1 MSVINFVSEYGVLY
15 CVFYSFLELEGILLR
30 YIGGKSQLLNCI
42 EAVLKRC
49 GKNVDTVVDLFA
61 GTGVVSRKF
70 KSLGYRVISNDFLY
84 FSYVLQKCYIELNK
98 LPDFYNIGSDPIDF
112 LNAID
117 IRYPLYPLDECF
129 IYKNYS
135 PAGSE
140 RMYFQPVNALKIDLI
155 RLKIEEWHRLNII
168 DDSGYFYLLASLIEA
183 VPYVSNIVGVYASYL
198 KFWDKRAFNPIILK
212 HPVIC
217 GNGKSNE
224 AVNSD
229 YLQVLQNYGYNY
241 DILYADPPYNSRE
254 YLPNYHVL
262 ETIAR
267 YDYPEI
273 YGITGMRRYD
283 DQKSDFCKKTRVFSA
298 FENLICNCRA
308 KYLLISYNN
317 EGLLGT
323 EALSSICE
331 KYAIPGTFALYEYDY
346 RRYKSKIPNN
356 SRGLREQ
363 LYFLERI

>member
-1 MSVINFVSEYGVLY
+1 MF
-15 CVFYSFLELEGILLR
+15 FLR

-49 GKNVDTVVDLFA
+49 NREVGTIVDLFA

-70 KSLGYRVISNDFLY
+70 KSCGYRVISNDFLY
-84 FSYVLQKCYIELNK
+84 FSYVLQKCYITLNK
-98 LPDFYNIGSDPIDF
+98 LPDFSHLGGDPIKL
-112 LNAID
+112 LNTID
-117 IRYPLYPLDECF
+117 IKYPFCSLDKCF
-129 IYKNYS
+129 VYMNYS

-140 RMYFQPVNALKIDLI
+140 RMYFRPENALKIDLI
-155 RLKIEEWHRLNII
+155 RLKIEEWYSLKII
-168 DDSGYFYLLASLIEA
+168 DDDGYFYLLASLIEA

-198 KFWDKRAFNPIILK
+198 KFWDKRAFNPIVLK
-212 HPVIC
+212 WPVIY

-229 YLQVLQNYGYNY
+229 YLQVLQDYDC

-273 YGITGMRRYD
+273 SGITGMRRYE
-283 DQKSDFCKKTRVFSA
+283 DQKSDFCKKAKVFSA
-298 FENLICNCRA
+298 FESLVRDCRA

-317 EGLLGT
+317 EGLLST
-323 EALSSICE
+323 EVLSSICE
-331 KYAIPGTFALYEYDY
+331 KYAVPRTFILYEYDY

-356 SRGLREQ
+356 TKGLKEQ